1 MSENF
6 WAELYDST
14 GFCNDDS
21 YIVQLLREFRFLT
34 DEKTEQTN
42 AQAGSLAAGNEAPE
56 SF

>member
-6 WAELYDST
+6 WAELYEST

-42 AQAGSLAAGNEAPE
+42 AQAGSLALGNEAPD